1 MAESLPDDIASFLV
15 QSEHRD
21 IRVSVEESLSKDVV
35 RALREGSA
43 PLGICWDAADLEGF
57 ETRPYRTDA
66 LSAVVHPSHPLAARE
81 TCTFEQT
88 LAFEHVGMPAQTAV
102 YTMLARASAILG
114 KPMSYRVVVSSFD
127 ASLRCVRAN
136 LGLAIMPKEV
146 VGAMEDSLGVRV
158 VPLTDAWAKRRFAIV
173 FRAEAGLS
181 PAARLLVD
189 HLVAKAQ
196 ESAPER

>member
-1 MAESLPDDIASFLV
+1 M

-114 KPMSYRVVVSSFD
+114 KPDVLPGRGLVIRCIAAVCAGEPGLGHHAEGSSRCAGRLTRRGAWCRLPMHGQSVGSRSYSAR
-127 ASLRCVRAN
+127 RR
-136 LGLAIMPKEV
+136 
-146 VGAMEDSLGVRV
+146 GA
-158 VPLTDAWAKRRFAIV
+158 
-173 FRAEAGLS
+173 S